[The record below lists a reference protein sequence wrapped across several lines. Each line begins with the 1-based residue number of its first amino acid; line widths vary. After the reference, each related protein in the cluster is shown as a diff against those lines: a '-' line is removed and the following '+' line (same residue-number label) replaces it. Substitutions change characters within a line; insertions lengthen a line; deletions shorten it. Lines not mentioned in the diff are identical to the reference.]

1 MRNGNEEQKDYKK
14 KIFDLLSNYVDG
26 KNLFRDPDGWD
37 IPLQIK
43 SPEAFEVAGGKTLVL
58 EKIVLG
64 DNSFV
69 GINSVYLM
77 DKDGVQTPASDGDY
91 ALKGDKKTLLSV
103 RDGKFVPSEG
113 KPLPEGTP
121 LPPKGIDPGEKFP
134 TSWLMLQTR
143 VFGILAHEKYNLKTY
158 PIRIQIIS
166 AEQMMDLYSSVGMP
180 FNYRHWSFG
189 KSYKGTEDAYKA
201 GQMGLAYEIVIN
213 SNPSIAYCMEENS
226 PTMQM
231 LVTAHAAYGHNSF
244 FKENYMFKENTD
256 ADEIIPFLAETEKV
270 FAEYERVYGE
280 DAVEEILDS
289 CHALQDHAVTH
300 AYARQVRRTPEE
312 ERERHRQREEANQ
325 QNRDYFME
333 RALGKDVANDFD
345 DAAQSRPLMDE
356 ENLLKFIAENA
367 PNMER
372 WQRDVALRISR
383 IAQYFWPQKQTQVM
397 NEGWASFWHY
407 NLVKD
412 MHEELELI
420 SDKQWGEFVLSHTG
434 VIFQPDYDNRY
445 YSGFNPY
452 KLGFE
457 MYNDIRRICENPTD
471 EDRRWFPDIAGSD
484 WRETLEE
491 AMANHKDETFILQ
504 YLSPKLIRDFKLF
517 AVTDDDED
525 SEYTISAIHD
535 DAGYRDVRAKLAANY
550 NIAERMPQIR
560 VVHHNA
566 RGDHSVFMHHLQ
578 HNRRPM
584 DEKTTE
590 MVLSHFH
597 ALWTAGSSHISNGY
611 RIILDS
617 VDAENREE
625 IVDTFAYPPMPPSE
639 RKHGFNLMGP

>member
-1 MRNGNEEQKDYKK
+1 MRNGNEDQKDYKK

-26 KNLFRDPDGWD
+26 ENLFRDPRDWD

-43 SPEAFEVAGGKTLVL
+43 SPESFEVSGGKTLVL

-64 DNSFV
+64 DDSFIRV
-69 GINSVYLM
+69 DGAYLL
-77 DKDGVQTPASDGDY
+77 DKDGNYTPAPDGDY
-91 ALKGDKKTLLSV
+91 TLKADKDTVFSV
-103 RDGKFVPSEG
+103 RDGQFIPADG
-113 KPLPEGTP
+113 QPIPQGTP
-121 LPPKGIDPGEKFP
+121 LPPKGIDKGEKFP

-189 KSYKGTEDAYKA
+189 KSYKQTEDGYKS
-201 GQMGLAYEIVIN
+201 GRMGLAYEIVIN

-244 FKENYMFKENTD
+244 FKENYMFKENTR

-270 FAEYERVYGE
+270 FAHYERLYGE
-280 DAVEEILDS
+280 DAVEEIIDS
-289 CHALQDHAVTH
+289 CHALQTHGVTH
-300 AYARQVRRTPEE
+300 AYSRQVRRTPEE
-312 ERERHRQREEANQ
+312 ERERRRRYEESNQ

-333 RALGKDVANDFD
+333 SALGKKAANDFD
-345 DAAQSRPLMDE
+345 DAANSGYSMDE
-356 ENLLKFIAENA
+356 ENLLKFIAENS
-367 PNMER
+367 PNMEP
-372 WQRDVALRISR
+372 WQRDIVQR
-383 IAQYFWPQKQTQVM
+383 IAKLSQYFWPQRQTQVM
-397 NEGWASFWHY
+397 NEGWATFWHY
-407 NLVKD
+407 TLMKD

-434 VIFQPDYDNRY
+434 VVFQPDYDKPY

-504 YLSPKLIRDFKLF
+504 YLSPKLIRDLKIF
-517 AVTDDDED
+517 AITDDDEER
-525 SEYTISAIHD
+525 EYLVSAIHD
-535 DAGYRDVRAKLAANY
+535 DSGYRDVREKLAANY
-550 NIAERMPQIR
+550 NIAERIPQIR

-578 HNRRPM
+578 HKRRPM

-597 ALWTAGSSHISNGY
+597 ALWTAGSIHIADGY

-617 VDAENREE
+617 VKAEDRDQ
-625 IVDTFAYPPMPPSE
+625 IVDTFSYPPMPASG
-639 RKHGFNLMGP
+639 RRQGFNLMKP